1 MIGVGLLGLLSLVV
15 VWTYLNRR
23 LFGDPVS
30 PFNLLLLGW
39 VGPLAL
45 RGLHL
50 SDQERAWPLSTVAL
64 MVVVSV
70 MLALGIVL
78 LRPRSTSV
86 TPRQRSLFLQLM
98 EELRRPSLLLALAAI
113 YVVSFIAY
121 LYNEFYTN
129 PVGIP
134 VIAYLRDPTTAL
146 GNYHR
151 WGKEEGRTF
160 GLYLSLPLQV
170 LIPLWYV
177 AYRANRGRPM
187 ARWFLVFVLA
197 YPVMSLLK
205 LSRSDVLAVAISIGL
220 TEHYIRLYA
229 EPARAFRF
237 TPARLARYGA
247 MAVLLIVA
255 LNSLLLVRAG
265 FSAGGRGFADL
276 IGLRVDAGP
285 LSSTIGEIY
294 GYVAMP
300 VENFANVLRLDLHG
314 SFIGVGPLRPLFSLL
329 GQSGLA
335 EARMEHLDLDAV
347 LLYPINTYSFLT
359 LTYVE
364 LGIAGVIIVPF
375 CYGLFIGA
383 LYRRFRNRPTVV
395 ALSLYLVFLPC
406 WLWLFAI
413 NGFGV
418 LSFYLQAAFVLMFVV
433 LARALQLIA
442 RRTPGFA
449 GRRGYA
455 T

>member
-1 MIGVGLLGLLSLVV
+1 
-15 VWTYLNRR
+15 
-23 LFGDPVS
+23 
-30 PFNLLLLGW
+30 
-39 VGPLAL
+39 
-45 RGLHL
+45 
-50 SDQERAWPLSTVAL
+50 
-64 MVVVSV
+64 
-70 MLALGIVL
+70 
-78 LRPRSTSV
+78 
-86 TPRQRSLFLQLM
+86 M

-113 YVVSFIAY
+113 YVVSFVAY

-134 VIAYLRDPTTAL
+134 VIAYLRDPSTLL

-177 AYRANRGRPM
+177 AYRANRGR
-187 ARWFLVFVLA
+187 ARAHWYLVFVLA

-237 TPARLARYGA
+237 TPARLARYGG

-265 FSAGGRGFADL
+265 FNAGGRGFADL
-276 IGLRVDAGP
+276 IGLRIDAVP

-300 VENFANVLRLDLHG
+300 FENFANVLRLDLHG
-314 SFIGVGPLRPLFSLL
+314 SFIGVGPLRPFFSLL

-335 EARMEHLDLDAV
+335 EARMDHLDLDAV
-347 LLYPINTYSFLT
+347 LLFPINTYTFLT

-383 LYRRFRNRPTVV
+383 LYRQFRNRPTV
-395 ALSLYLVFLPC
+395 ASLSLYLVFLPC
-406 WLWLFAI
+406 WLWMFAT
-413 NGFGV
+413 NGFSV
-418 LSFYLQAAFVLMFVV
+418 LSFYLNAAFILAFVIIV
-433 LARALQLIA
+433 RGLHLITRRAPAFTGA
-442 RRTPGFA
+442 RR
-449 GRRGYA
+449 YA